1 MSSPSTVASG
11 NSGFLPKLSW
21 LYSRFEYAAKTYL
34 TSPFLLLV
42 RLYWGWQFAQTGWGK
57 LHNLSHVREF
67 FESLGIPAPGVM
79 APSIA
84 MLEFVGGILLILG
97 LATRLIG
104 LLLAANMLT
113 AYITADRE
121 ALGSIFSDPGK
132 FYNADP
138 FTFLFAAVI
147 VLVLGAGAF
156 SLDALLA
163 RSHKGSQ

>member
-1 MSSPSTVASG
+1 MNSTSLATTSHIGIRANVSHLYRLFEKLAS
-11 NSGFLPKLSW
+11 
-21 LYSRFEYAAKTYL
+21 RYL
-34 TSPFLLLV
+34 TSPFLLAV

-57 LHNLSHVREF
+57 LHNLAHVRDF
-67 FESLGIPAPGVM
+67 FESLGIPAPGIM

-84 MLEFVGGILLILG
+84 TLEFVGGILLILG
-97 LATRLIG
+97 LATRLTG
-104 LLLAANMLT
+104 LLLAGNMFT

-121 ALGSIFSDPGK
+121 ALSSVFSDPGK

-156 SLDALLA
+156 SLDALLE
-163 RSHKGSQ
+163 RSRKGRQ

>member
-1 MSSPSTVASG
+1 MSSSSTLAQGEYGVIGRMSG
-11 NSGFLPKLSW
+11 IYL
-21 LYSRFEYAAKTYL
+21 RFGDAAQKYL

-57 LHNLSHVREF
+57 LHNLAHVRDF

-84 MLEFVGGILLILG
+84 MLEFLGGILLILG

-113 AYITADRE
+113 AYITADRV
-121 ALGSIFSDPGK
+121 ALGSVFSDPAK

-147 VLVLGAGAF
+147 VLVLGAGAI
-156 SLDALLA
+156 SVDALLA
-163 RSHKGSQ
+163 RLLKRG